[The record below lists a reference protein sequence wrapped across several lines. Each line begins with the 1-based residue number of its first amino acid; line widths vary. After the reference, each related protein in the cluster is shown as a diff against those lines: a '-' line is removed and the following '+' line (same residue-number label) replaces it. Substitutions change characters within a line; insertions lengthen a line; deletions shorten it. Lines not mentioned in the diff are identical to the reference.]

1 MLNRAEMIERLSD
14 TTIVWD
20 MLVIGGGAT
29 GVGIAIDAASR
40 GYRVA
45 LVEGSDFGKG
55 TSSRSTKLIHGGVRY
70 LQQGHLSLVFEA
82 LRERGRLRQNA
93 PHLVSDL
100 ELLVPTFGSAERW
113 KYRVGLKL
121 YDLLAGRLNFGASRW
136 LSCDE
141 AQRRIPTLRTE
152 GLRGA
157 VLYHDGQFDDARLLI
172 AMACTAAEQGATL
185 ANYVSVV
192 RLAKSDAGQVNGAHV
207 LDHESGREWMVQA
220 RVVINATGPFAD
232 SVRAFDDPTS
242 RPMIAPSQGI
252 HLVLD
257 RDFLPGDAALLVP
270 KTRDGRLMFAIP
282 WHNATL
288 IGTTDTQVDESDG
301 ILLEPKARDDEIDF
315 LLETTAGYLTR
326 EPTRRDIRSVFAGI
340 RPLVR
345 SDMVKKTA
353 KLARDH
359 VIRTSTSGL
368 VTIAGGK
375 WTTYRHMA
383 EKCVD
388 QAAKL
393 GGLAAC
399 GCRTHDLPLHGAT
412 DDAPPRAAWRVYGT
426 DAALIGEL
434 AAADSALAE
443 MLHPRLSLTAAEVVW
458 AARHEM
464 ARTVDD
470 VLARRSRGLLL
481 DASAAIEAAP
491 SVANWLSRELGR
503 DAAWQA
509 EQVRAFTSIAADY
522 SIGNGAS

>member
-1 MLNRAEMIERLSD
+1 MIERLSD

-20 MLVIGGGAT
+20 ILVIGGGAT
-29 GVGIAIDAASR
+29 GIGIAIDAASR

-45 LVEGSDFGKG
+45 LVEASDFGKG

-93 PHLVSDL
+93 PHLVTDL
-100 ELLVPTFGSAERW
+100 ELLVPTFDSAERW
-113 KYRVGLKL
+113 KYRIGLKL
-121 YDLLAGRLNFGASRW
+121 YDLLAGRLNFGPSRW
-136 LSCDE
+136 LSSE
-141 AQRRIPTLRTE
+141 ETQRRIPTLKPDR
-152 GLRGA
+152 LHGA

-172 AMACTAAEQGATL
+172 AMARTAAEQGATL

-192 RLAKSDAGQVNGAHV
+192 RLAKTGSGQVNGAYV
-207 LDHESGREWMVQA
+207 LDHESDVEWLVRA

-232 SVRAFDDPTS
+232 SVRAFDDPAS

-252 HLVLD
+252 HVVLD

-282 WHNATL
+282 WHGATL
-288 IGTTDTQVDESDG
+288 IGTTDTAVDEANG
-301 ILLEPKARDDEIDF
+301 ILLEPKARDEEIDF

-326 EPTRRDIRSVFAGI
+326 EPSRRDIRSVFAGI

-345 SDMVKKTA
+345 GDVVKKTA

-359 VIRTSTSGL
+359 VIRTSQSGL

-388 QAAKL
+388 HAAKL
-393 GGLAAC
+393 GGLAAR
-399 GCRTHDLPLHGAT
+399 GCRTYNLPLHGAT
-412 DDAPPRAAWRVYGT
+412 DDAPPQEGWRVYGT

-434 AAADSALAE
+434 VAADSALAE
-443 MLHPRLSLTAAEVVW
+443 VLHPRLSLTAAEVVW
-458 AARHEM
+458 GARHEM

-470 VLARRSRGLLL
+470 ILARRNRGLLL

-491 SVANWLSRELGR
+491 RVAKWLASELKR

-509 EQVRAFTSIAADY
+509 EQINSFAALAADY
-522 SIGNGAS
+522 VIEKSTS